1 MAVTTKI
8 NVPHPQIRE
17 PLLKQWQSMLD
28 VLAEFMDVPVALIMH
43 LKRDAL
49 SVFAKNTSPLNPYHV
64 GDSEKCTGSGLY
76 CEHVIHHNSR
86 LFVHNAQDGPKWQNN
101 PDLELNLLNYLGF
114 PLRWPNGDIFGT
126 VCVLDSQPHIYSEK
140 QERLMLQMRDMVETN
155 LELLEKNLELENLS
169 KNLQYLANTD
179 ELTGVWNR
187 RAFIAESN
195 KELQRAQ
202 RNQRPVCL
210 LMMDL
215 DDFKDINDEFG
226 HEIGDEVL
234 KLFTH
239 SIRANKRS
247 YDIFGRIG
255 GEEFAMLLP
264 ETSKVEAIELAERI
278 RRKVS
283 EIFFHTQGNEVKIT
297 VSIGVYELASN
308 DTTLLA
314 ALSQADKILY
324 AAKRAGK
331 NQVKDQVL

>member
-1 MAVTTKI
+1 MTTTI
-8 NVPHPQIRE
+8 NLPHPKIRE
-17 PLLKQWQSMLD
+17 SLLKQWQSMLD

-43 LKRDAL
+43 LQRDAL
-49 SVFAKNTSPLNPYHV
+49 SVYVKNNSPLNPYSV

-86 LFVHNAQDGPKWQNN
+86 LFVPNALEDPSWDQN
-101 PDLELNLLNYLGF
+101 PELELNLINYLGF

-126 VCVLDSQPHIYSEK
+126 ICVLDSLPRYYDEK

-155 LELLEKNLELENLS
+155 LALLEKNLELENLS
-169 KNLQYLANTD
+169 KNLEFLANTD
-179 ELTGVWNR
+179 ELTGIWNR

-226 HEIGDEVL
+226 HEVGDEVL

-264 ETSKVEAIELAERI
+264 ETRKVEAIELAERV

-283 EIFFHTQGNEVKIT
+283 EIFFHKHHTDIKIT
-297 VSIGVYELASN
+297 VSIGVYELAAN
-308 DTTLLA
+308 DTTIMT
-314 ALSQADKILY
+314 ALSQADRVLY

-331 NQVKDQVL
+331 NQVKDRLL